1 LVERGNT
8 MAKTEVIISTSEYR
22 PCWIKGR
29 KALFHR
35 WEEKRWVLEP
45 SIMAGGHAG
54 GQMSI
59 TLAIIEYEDGTVHE
73 AYPYE
78 IVFCDNKIDQY
89 CFEKRQERGQE

>member
-1 LVERGNT
+1 
-8 MAKTEVIISTSEYR
+8 MAKAEVIISTSEYR

-35 WEEKRWVLEP
+35 WEDKACQLSTGNSEKL
-45 SIMAGGHAG
+45 
-54 GQMSI
+54 

-78 IVFCDNKIDQY
+78 IVFCDNKISEY
-89 CFEKRQERGQE
+89 YFEELQGKEE